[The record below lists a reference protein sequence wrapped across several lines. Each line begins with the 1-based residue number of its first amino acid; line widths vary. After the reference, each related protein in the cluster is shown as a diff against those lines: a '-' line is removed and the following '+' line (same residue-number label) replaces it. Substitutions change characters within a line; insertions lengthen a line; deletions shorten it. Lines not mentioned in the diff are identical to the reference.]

1 MSSLLRVLV
10 VATAVAALTASG
22 HQGAGAAPP
31 RPDTPT
37 AEAEVLAAIKRDI
50 GLDAT
55 RVERL
60 RGRQAAAIVTDR
72 KARTALGGAYAGS
85 WFDLASGTLTVAV
98 SDASRVAD
106 VITTGARAR
115 VVQHGLARLEAI
127 KAGLDTLAGKAPG
140 ATRTAATGRNQ
151 VPDLAGWYVDP
162 ASNSVVVTVLEG
174 ATPSAGTVALAEH
187 GSAVRMLETDTLG
200 RTAGDFMD
208 GGDEINAA
216 SCSAGFNLWNPATG
230 QGYLLTAGHCVDA
243 GNPTMGKGPARFG
256 PVLESWY
263 PSFDDA
269 IIRAENPGHW
279 SQGPWVDTNPSD
291 GGFAVVSGWS
301 DAPVGMAIC
310 KSGITSRWTCGVI
323 RAKDETVHYR
333 GGITVYGMTRHTACV
348 EPGDSGGP
356 NVALLTMWSPEG
368 VTSGGRHYWE
378 DGRWQCLAAVDA
390 GENVSWYYPIADS
403 LAHYG
408 PNYGVTTY

>member
-1 MSSLLRVLV
+1 MSSLSRVLV
-10 VATAVAALTASG
+10 VGAAVAALTASG

-31 RPDTPT
+31 RPATPA
-37 AEAEVLAAIKRDI
+37 AEAAVLAAIKRDL
-50 GLDAT
+50 GLDAA
-55 RVERL
+55 RAEWL
-60 RGRQAAAIVTDR
+60 RGRQAAAIGTDR
-72 KARTALGGAYAGS
+72 AARAALGAAYAGS
-85 WFDLASGTLTVAV
+85 WFDLATGALTVAV

-106 VITTGARAR
+106 VVATGARAR
-115 VVQHGLARLEAI
+115 VVRYDLARLEAI
-127 KAGLDTLAGKAPG
+127 KAGLDALAGRAPG
-140 ATRTAATGRNQ
+140 AARTAAPGPDQ

-162 ASNSVVVTVLEG
+162 AANSVVVTVLKG
-174 ATPSAGTVALAEH
+174 VPPSAGTVALAQH
-187 GSAVRMLETDTLG
+187 GPAVRMLETDTLG
-200 RTAGDFMD
+200 QAAGDFMD

-243 GNPTMGKGPARFG
+243 GYPTMGKGPARFG

-263 PSFDDA
+263 PSYDDA

-301 DAPVGMAIC
+301 DAPVGMAVC
-310 KSGITSRWTCGVI
+310 KSGLTTRWTCGVT
-323 RAKDETVHYR
+323 RAKDETVRYR

-368 VTSGGRHYWE
+368 VTSGSRHYRE
-378 DGRWQCLAAVDA
+378 GGRWRCLTAVGA

-408 PNYGVTTY
+408 PLYGVTTY